1 MGTSV
6 ADDDRFTQLVRDH
19 GDALARVAGVY
30 ARNAADRDD
39 LHQEIMWAIW
49 RALPGFRG
57 DASLRTFVFRIAH
70 NRGLTF
76 RSRGGPPPVPLD
88 AVPEPAAPGASA
100 DAAVERADEVARL
113 RDAIRSLSPLLRQV
127 IALQLEGLSPDEIA
141 EITGTSVNVVNVR
154 AFRARQALRERL
166 ADLRTP

>member
-1 MGTSV
+1 M
-6 ADDDRFTQLVRDH
+6 ADDPRFAQVVREH
-19 GDALARVAGVY
+19 GDALMRVSGVY

-39 LHQEIMWAIW
+39 LHQEIMWAVW
-49 RALPGFRG
+49 RALPRFRG

-88 AVPEPAAPGASA
+88 AVPEPSAQATAADVS
-100 DAAVERADEVARL
+100 VEQADEVARL
-113 RDAIRSLSPLLRQV
+113 RAAVLELSPLLRQV
-127 IALQLEGLSPDEIA
+127 IALQLEGLGAEEIA
-141 EITGTSVNVVNVR
+141 EVCGTSVNVVNVR

-166 ADLRTP
+166 AALRTP